1 MWKDGVNVM
10 SVIWRGGK
18 RKEKKLGLFLV
29 IAWKIWYYRN
39 LGKYDGK

>member
-10 SVIWRGGK
+10 SVIWRGK
-18 RKEKKLGLFLV
+18 RKEKKLELFFV
-29 IAWKIWYYRN
+29 IAWKIWYNRN